1 MKRSKINA
9 VIKDFEKLL
18 EEYKFAIPP
27 YLHFT
32 PEEWETKGHEYDEIR
47 DRKSVV

>member
-32 PEEWETKGHEYDEIR
+32 PEEWDIQVNCNLRSSYLLM
-47 DRKSVV
+47 